1 MTSPFIPCPFQ
12 YNDAPNGGS
21 VIPTIIADRDPGDN
35 DKLDIGYGWINQ
47 VAQTSFTLTGYTSGI
62 PVWTSGGNAEATT
75 SSFGIVQLATLAELQ
90 GGSAPAGAYVP
101 TANDVATVI
110 AGIVVGAVPPATETQ
125 QGIAELATQAETDA
139 GTDDT
144 KIVTPLKLANFV
156 GSGGVPGSFT
166 DLTATGTVSF
176 TGATGAFTITSAT
189 ASSVGTTGA
198 GIDLTLSSASGSV
211 PISAGEAVAN
221 AIGLQAAAGGIDI
234 DGALQVNIASSQNA
248 VDAIRLVASAGGIDI
263 DAVGAATE
271 DINITNT
278 GGSIVLQAT
287 ESAVDSIDIIS
298 TAGGIRLRATGAA
311 ATEDISLTATGSSI
325 VLSATEAVSDAINID
340 ATAGGIDVDAVGQ
353 INIATSQSA
362 NDSIVIESTAGG
374 IDILASGAGA
384 GEDIDIFATG
394 SSVNVTSTE
403 NAAQAVYIRA
413 NGGTSETLQIHA
425 DQGTGAASVLVLS
438 DVGGVTIQG
447 GLSSADAINIV
458 ASAVGGGIDI
468 DSGTA
473 GVIVDTSGAI
483 SLDSAAASNFTVT
496 GAFALDVG
504 STLGKVTLSSG
515 QNAADSVVITSLIG
529 GIDILAAGAA
539 AGEDIDIVAT
549 GSSVNITSTENATD
563 SIVITSTVGGIQI
576 LAAGAAATEDIV
588 ITATGSSVRITATES
603 ATDSINI
610 ESTAGGI
617 NVLASGAAAGED
629 INITATG
636 SSVNI
641 TATEAAANAIVIT
654 SSNAAG
660 GIDLTTGG
668 GSIDLSSAGF
678 ATVVANTA
686 NVASPTAASI
696 QNVNVGAATFTGFT
710 TAAAG
715 IQDFTIT
722 NSLVTIASVLLV
734 TVCNEGANDAQMSIR
749 RITRAA
755 GSFVVKTVNNGA
767 AALNGNVT
775 VSWWLLQA

>member
-47 VAQTSFTLTGYTSGI
+47 VAKTSFTLTGYTSGI

-125 QGIAELATQAETDA
+125 QGIAELATQAETDT

-144 KIVTPLKLANFV
+144 KIVTPLKLATYV
-156 GSGGVPGSFT
+156 AGGNVNGSFV
-166 DLTATGTVSF
+166 DLTATGAVSF
-176 TGATGAFTITSAT
+176 TGATGGIVMTSTT
-189 ASSVGTTGA
+189 ASSFGTTGA
-198 GIDLTLSSASGSV
+198 GIDLSLSSASGSV

-248 VDAIRLVASAGGIDI
+248 VDAIRIVASAGGIDI

-384 GEDIDIFATG
+384 GEDIDIQATG
-394 SSVNVTSTE
+394 SSVNITSTE
-403 NAAQAVYIRA
+403 NAAQSVYLRA
-413 NGGTSETLQIHA
+413 NGGTSETVQIHA

-473 GVIVDTSGAI
+473 GFIVDTTGAFSI
-483 SLDSAAASNFTVT
+483 DGAAASNVTTT
-496 GAFALDVG
+496 GAGIDL
-504 STLGKVTLSSG
+504 TLSSVLG
-515 QNAADSVVITSLIG
+515 SVLV
-529 GIDILAAGAA
+529 
-539 AGEDIDIVAT
+539 E
-549 GSSVNITSTENATD
+549 STENAALAIRLHANGGTSETIQIHSD
-563 SIVITSTVGGIQI
+563 QGTGVSSIGLLSDVGGITLRATGLASADAINLEAPAGGVDIDGALQI
-576 LAAGAAATEDIV
+576 NIASSQVAATAIQL
-588 ITATGSSVRITATES
+588 I
-603 ATDSINI
+603 
-610 ESTAGGI
+610 
-617 NVLASGAAAGED
+617 ASD
-629 INITATG
+629 
-636 SSVNI
+636 
-641 TATEAAANAIVIT
+641 
-654 SSNAAG
+654 AAG
-660 GIDLTTGG
+660 GITLTAGTGAVNLTSVTTNVSGNLNLTSVATQISMNG
-668 GSIDLSSAGF
+668 GAATDFIGTATLIGGQATILNTNIAAGDRIMITRSAL
-678 ATVVANTA
+678 N
-686 NVASPTAASI
+686 ASPALGFLVYTINAGVSFVVDSLSA
-696 QNVNVGAATFTGFT
+696 VGAAVATDVSSFTYV
-710 TAAAG
+710 
-715 IQDFTIT
+715 I
-722 NSLVTIASVLLV
+722 
-734 TVCNEGANDAQMSIR
+734 IR
-749 RITRAA
+749 QT
-755 GSFVVKTVNNGA
+755 
-767 AALNGNVT
+767 
-775 VSWWLLQA
+775 